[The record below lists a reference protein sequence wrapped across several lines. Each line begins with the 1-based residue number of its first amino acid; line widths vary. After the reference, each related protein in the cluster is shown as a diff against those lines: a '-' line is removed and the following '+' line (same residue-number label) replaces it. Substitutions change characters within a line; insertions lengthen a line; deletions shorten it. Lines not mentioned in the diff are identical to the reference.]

1 MPGATSR
8 VNLRKRAG
16 NLAKKGGKFCCY
28 CLQFWLRFV
37 YSLASFVIELPA
49 ATGPVPQ
56 EDSTATPP
64 LAGPSSGPTTKTA
77 RVSKRHASQP
87 GQPAQGK
94 KVRHEKVVELNEPVA
109 APILPL
115 GEVEAGPSVL
125 SDEPPPL
132 LGLSSGEEHFYHQ
145 VGGASTTNRSSARSE
160 QFAQAWAEL
169 LPSLVY
175 PMLEQMARHSSGRS
189 RDEVG
194 PMPQCQMGCSVKQYT
209 TSVVGFESR
218 GAILSMKAKLILSAI
233 GIHEI
238 TYNHCACH
246 SPATVLLHHGC
257 FSSTPRRA
265 PKWAFDLRLLEYAS
279 LQFLHGAPN
288 IAAWCHATVSFLHS
302 NKVPDLPTPVS
313 TFIPLAK

>member
-94 KVRHEKVVELNEPVA
+94 TSSCEGQGDEKSTEA
-109 APILPL
+109 AEAAGLSKERCL
-115 GEVEAGPSVL
+115 QREKTGETAASEAAGEAGQGAKLRCL
-125 SDEPPPL
+125 SDRSKYWRARGLGAWLFRPFWSCRQGPAPNPSRCINQTGVDANLPASPL
-132 LGLSSGEEHFYHQ
+132 QVSPDSVGSASKGGLTLAYFQPRSKGPYLSPGFGRATIWHALLSPQCYHQ
-145 VGGASTTNRSSARSE
+145 R
-160 QFAQAWAEL
+160 F
-169 LPSLVY
+169 
-175 PMLEQMARHSSGRS
+175 
-189 RDEVG
+189 
-194 PMPQCQMGCSVKQYT
+194 
-209 TSVVGFESR
+209 
-218 GAILSMKAKLILSAI
+218 
-233 GIHEI
+233 
-238 TYNHCACH
+238 
-246 SPATVLLHHGC
+246 HG
-257 FSSTPRRA
+257 
-265 PKWAFDLRLLEYAS
+265 
-279 LQFLHGAPN
+279 
-288 IAAWCHATVSFLHS
+288 
-302 NKVPDLPTPVS
+302 
-313 TFIPLAK
+313 